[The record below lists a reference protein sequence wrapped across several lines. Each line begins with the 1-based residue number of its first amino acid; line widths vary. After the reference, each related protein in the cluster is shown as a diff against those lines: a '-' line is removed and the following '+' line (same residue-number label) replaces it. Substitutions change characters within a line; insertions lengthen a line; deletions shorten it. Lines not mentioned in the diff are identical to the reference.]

1 MKRFPAIS
9 LAALAGAML
18 STDGFAQP
26 SPDEERTAPVGDE
39 RAADTPS
46 ASRGDDSNDEP
57 SSASAELR
65 DLPEPPA
72 RPRGAADDDVET
84 AEETPRPVTRFETL
98 LEMNRLANA
107 ERHDEALPLAEQ
119 LIELTEQ
126 EFGPEGIETAEAYHS
141 AARVQRDAGEY
152 ELAEQNYLH
161 AIELFRSA
169 EGPYTERAIEPLIG
183 LGESYQA
190 AGQHLNAVTVYNEA
204 RTISRRVYGLLSER
218 QVPILDL
225 ITDAFQA
232 LDQYAEADEQQRT
245 ILHLAE
251 RNYPE
256 GSPEHLEA
264 LYRYAA
270 WLRESGRYHEERVLY
285 ARAMRLIREIHGK
298 NSVLLVR
305 PLREIANSFRVQ
317 RLPDNQGISSLRSA
331 LELLDEDPDANALLR
346 AEVLRDM
353 GDWEVAFSRVEP
365 DVDAYLRA
373 WTLLGDIENGETL
386 RREWFQELQNVFNEP
401 ISDQGLSRA
410 PDAVQG
416 YVIVTFDV
424 DRIGRT
430 SDVRVARS
438 EPQGYK
444 DEAVVRALHRWRF
457 RPQIEDGEIVPRD
470 DVALRFNYRYLPDPS
485 AAEEEPG

>member
-1 MKRFPAIS
+1 
-9 LAALAGAML
+9 
-18 STDGFAQP
+18 
-26 SPDEERTAPVGDE
+26 
-39 RAADTPS
+39 
-46 ASRGDDSNDEP
+46 
-57 SSASAELR
+57 
-65 DLPEPPA
+65 
-72 RPRGAADDDVET
+72 
-84 AEETPRPVTRFETL
+84 
-98 LEMNRLANA
+98 
-107 ERHDEALPLAEQ
+107 
-119 LIELTEQ
+119 
-126 EFGPEGIETAEAYHS
+126 
-141 AARVQRDAGEY
+141 
-152 ELAEQNYLH
+152 
-161 AIELFRSA
+161 
-169 EGPYTERAIEPLIG
+169 
-183 LGESYQA
+183 
-190 AGQHLNAVTVYNEA
+190 
-204 RTISRRVYGLLSER
+204 
-218 QVPILDL
+218 
-225 ITDAFQA
+225 
-232 LDQYAEADEQQRT
+232 
-245 ILHLAE
+245 
-251 RNYPE
+251 
-256 GSPEHLEA
+256 
-264 LYRYAA
+264 
-270 WLRESGRYHEERVLY
+270 
-285 ARAMRLIREIHGK
+285 
-298 NSVLLVR
+298 
-305 PLREIANSFRVQ
+305 
-317 RLPDNQGISSLRSA
+317 LPDNQGISSLRSA